1 MKLVEFLVKQLPV
14 LEVSLGDNKG
24 KHAVSPKRRNE
35 IVEETFLEQKDILLN
50 MLESKLKEVR
60 DKKKKK
66 DDNDFHAN
74 SNRTLENVDVKV
86 KVNGISAIGDA
97 NVALKYGV
105 GKGSIDL
112 EGDGIFNIG
121 KVRMALGIGETIQ
134 IPGLNSLFIDVGHK
148 NYSINTV
155 VAPTEDAA
163 NNNTRRSEN
172 IITNPDPAS
181 NTTIGNVQG
190 NLNSSAIENIVAN
203 DTFLSLKAAPSK
215 STLVTSA
222 TVAKN

>member
-1 MKLVEFLVKQLPV
+1 MARTHLAFTLLILAV
-14 LEVSLGDNKG
+14 LEVEVTLGDNHA
-24 KHAVSPKRRNE
+24 KHAVNAKRRNE

-66 DDNDFHAN
+66 DDIEGHAN
-74 SNRTLENVDVKV
+74 CNRTLENVDVKL

-97 NVALKYGV
+97 NVALKYGT
-105 GKGSIDL
+105 GKGSINL

-121 KVRMALGIGETIQ
+121 KVQMALGVGETFQ
-134 IPGLNSLFIDVGHK
+134 IPGLNGLFIDIGHK
-148 NYSINTV
+148 NCTIHTI
-155 VAPTEDAA
+155 VAPNEGVA

-172 IITNPDPAS
+172 ETTNPKSAP
-181 NTTIGNVQG
+181 NTADNVHG
-190 NLNSSAIENIVAN
+190 NLTSTAEAITVENK
-203 DTFLSLKAAPSK
+203 TLLSLKIGSSK

-222 TVAKN
+222 I